1 MGVNFIPG
9 LLKKGS
15 ERFTQLVIIFDD
27 EQAHRVTKPRSRCT
41 DCNVN
46 AVPMSHQF
54 GQTSPDMR
62 LPEFP
67 PLAII
72 KNRLVPGQ
80 WDVLAFLLVVAFFVY
95 LAEAAHGLTQPLA
108 RLEATPISLD
118 PWNLVGYAARTGLRM
133 LIAMAASL
141 VFTFTYATLA
151 AKSRRAEMVLVP
163 LLDILQSVPILSF
176 SILIVFFLSLTPGR
190 VAGAEMAAIFL
201 IFTSQAWNMAFSFYQ
216 SLRSI
221 PDELQE
227 VSRSFHLSPWMRFWR
242 LEVPFAMPAL
252 IWNMM
257 MSMSGGWFFVVVS
270 EAITVGNTT
279 VTLPGVGSYIALAIQ
294 QRNVGAIGWAIA
306 AMFVVILV
314 YDQLLFRP
322 LIASADWFRLEQE
335 SGLTPSR
342 AWALTM
348 MRRSRILSVFA
359 KLFAS
364 ILKAGGRATG
374 PRTAAPPA
382 PVRQSHISS
391 RLADILWYTLVGL
404 VGFLA
409 LMQTT
414 TFILGGVTL
423 GEVGHVVL
431 LGLITLL
438 RVVILIAVASL
449 VWVPIGVAIGLR
461 PKVARIAQPIAQFL
475 AAFPAILFFPVVVS
489 GIVLFKLNPNIWLSP
504 LMILGTQ
511 WYILFN
517 VIVGA
522 SAMPAELRYVGQNL
536 GVGGWLWWR
545 RIALPA
551 VFPFYLTGAITASGG
566 SWNASIA
573 AEVAVWGHE
582 KLTATGLGS
591 YIANAT
597 DGGDFR
603 RVALGTVLMSLFVV
617 LINRFFWRPLYQR
630 AERKFRMS

>member
-1 MGVNFIPG
+1 
-9 LLKKGS
+9 
-15 ERFTQLVIIFDD
+15 
-27 EQAHRVTKPRSRCT
+27 
-41 DCNVN
+41 
-46 AVPMSHQF
+46 
-54 GQTSPDMR
+54 MR
-62 LPEFP
+62 LPDFP
-67 PLAII
+67 PLSII

-80 WDVLAFLLVVAFFVY
+80 WDVLAFLLVITFFIY

-118 PWNLVGYAARTGLRM
+118 PWALFGYSARTGLRM
-133 LIAMAASL
+133 LIAMGCSL

-151 AKSRRAEMVLVP
+151 ARSRRAEMVLVP

-227 VSRSFHLSPWMRFWR
+227 VSRSFHLTPWMRFWR
-242 LEVPFAMPAL
+242 LEVPFAMPPL

-279 VTLPGVGSYIALAIQ
+279 ITLPGVGSYIALAIE
-294 QRNVGAIGWAIA
+294 QRSVSAIGYAIA
-306 AMFVVILV
+306 AMFVVILI

-335 SGLTPSR
+335 AGLTHSG

-348 MRRSRILSVFA
+348 MRRSRLLA
-359 KLFAS
+359 LFARLFAA
-364 ILKAGGRATG
+364 ILKAGARPRVLIRRHNPARSNSPGRWG
-374 PRTAAPPA
+374 D
-382 PVRQSHISS
+382 VG
-391 RLADILWYTLVGL
+391 WYLLIALVGI
-404 VGFLA
+404 GA
-409 LMQTT
+409 LWKTAS
-414 TFILGGVTL
+414 FVLSGVSP
-423 GEVGHVVL
+423 GEIGHVVI
-431 LGLITLL
+431 LGFVTLL
-438 RVVILIAVASL
+438 RVVVLIAAASL
-449 VWVPIGVAIGLR
+449 LWVPIGIAIGLR
-461 PKVARIAQPIAQFL
+461 PSVARIAQPVAQFL
-475 AAFPAILFFPVVVS
+475 AAFPAVLFFPVVVS
-489 GIVLFKLNPNIWLSP
+489 AIVALRLNPNIWLSP

-522 SAMPAELRYVGQNL
+522 TALPAELRYVGQNL
-536 GVGGWLWWR
+536 RVGGWLWWR
-545 RIALPA
+545 RIGLPA
-551 VFPFYLTGAITASGG
+551 VFPYYLTGAITASGG
-566 SWNASIA
+566 SWNASIV

-591 YIANAT
+591 YIAKAT
-597 DGGDFR
+597 DAGDYR
-603 RVALGTVLMSLFVV
+603 RMALGTMMMSLFVV
-617 LINRFFWRPLYQR
+617 LINRFFWRPLYNR
-630 AERKFRMS
+630 AERRFRLT

>member
-1 MGVNFIPG
+1 MN
-9 LLKKGS
+9 S
-15 ERFTQLVIIFDD
+15 
-27 EQAHRVTKPRSRCT
+27 
-41 DCNVN
+41 
-46 AVPMSHQF
+46 
-54 GQTSPDMR
+54 TSGKLPPAMR

-67 PLAII
+67 PLSII

-80 WDVLAFLLVVAFFVY
+80 WDVLAFLLVITFFVY
-95 LAEAAHGLTQPLA
+95 LAEAAHGLIQPLA

-118 PWNLVGYAARTGLRM
+118 PWALVGYSARTGLRM
-133 LIAMAASL
+133 LIAMGCSL
-141 VFTFTYATLA
+141 IFTFTYATLA

-190 VAGAEMAAIFL
+190 VAGAEMASVFL

-221 PDELQE
+221 PDDLQE
-227 VSRSFHLSPWMRFWR
+227 VSRSFHLTPWMKFWR
-242 LEVPFAMPAL
+242 LEVPFAMPPL

-279 VTLPGVGSYIALAIQ
+279 VTLPGVGSYIALAIE
-294 QRNVGAIGWAIA
+294 QRNVGAIGYAIA
-306 AMFVVILV
+306 AMFVVILI

-335 SGLTPSR
+335 SGALTPSR
-342 AWALTM
+342 SWALTM
-348 MRRSRILSVFA
+348 MRRSRIINVFGR
-359 KLFAS
+359 LFAA
-364 ILKAGGRATG
+364 ILNFGRSSARAVTTVSR
-374 PRTAAPPA
+374 PRRRRT
-382 PVRQSHISS
+382 VQSNS
-391 RLADILWYTLVGL
+391 RLADVLWYSFIAV
-404 VGFLA
+404 VGFCA
-409 LMQTT
+409 LVKTG
-414 TFILGGVTL
+414 TFILTGVAA
-423 GEVGHVVL
+423 GEVGHVVV

-438 RVVILIAVASL
+438 RVVVLIAIAS
-449 VWVPIGVAIGLR
+449 VIWVPIGVAIGLR
-461 PKVARIAQPIAQFL
+461 PRVARIAQPIAQFL

-489 GIVLFKLNPNIWLSP
+489 AIVLLRLNPNIWLSP

-522 SAMPAELRYVGQNL
+522 SALPAELRYVGQNL
-536 GVGGWLWWR
+536 RVGGWLWWK
-545 RIALPA
+545 RIGLPA
-551 VFPFYLTGAITASGG
+551 VFPYYLTGAITASGG

-591 YIANAT
+591 YIAAAT
-597 DGGDFR
+597 DGGDFQ
-603 RVALGTVLMSLFVV
+603 RVALGTVMMSLFVV
-617 LINRFFWRPLYQR
+617 LINRFFWRPLYTR
-630 AERKFRMS
+630 AERKFRLT